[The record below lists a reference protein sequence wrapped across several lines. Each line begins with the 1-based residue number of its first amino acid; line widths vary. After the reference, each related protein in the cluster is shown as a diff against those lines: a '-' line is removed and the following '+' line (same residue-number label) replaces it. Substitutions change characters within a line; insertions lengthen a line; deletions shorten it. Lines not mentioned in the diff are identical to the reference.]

1 MKLFYLS
8 FPQGSTIPEEL
19 GGYQKGS
26 ATTTSAAWSSGCGPR
41 SNARLGG
48 ATTGIAWPKQQ
59 IVLPFSC

>member
-48 ATTGIAWPKQQ
+48 ATTGIA
-59 IVLPFSC
+59 